1 MSSSCCSAA
10 LAAVSPAAPADW
22 LVAKVN
28 AAVNDARL
36 LRVVVPHLLVPAVQ
50 CDAVDRPP
58 ADPVQQAAQP
68 LDDRLHGVLVPRE
81 HIPLRQDR
89 LECFVESTEHDA
101 VLDAR
106 SEEHTSELQSRD

>member
-1 MSSSCCSAA
+1 MSSSSRSAA

-58 ADPVQQAAQP
+58 ADPVKQAAQP

-81 HIPLRQDR
+81 HIPLRQDP
-89 LECFVESTEHDA
+89 LECFGEASDTDQGRA
-101 VLDAR
+101 AR
-106 SEEHTSELQSRD
+106 P